1 MEIDELKIMI
11 EQIKNFFKNK
21 FNLILTIIQALAL
34 ILFAFGSVWGV
45 CTIIGLIIEGVFLI
59 VWGIKMFVGNKSI
72 KSKEEL
78 LSALPIDQSESEKMQ
93 KRNKITIKGNRF
105 QGVMLILLGILI
117 IFVVFGAF

>member
-1 MEIDELKIMI
+1 MI

-45 CTIIGLIIEGVFLI
+45 CTIIGLVIEGVFLI

>member
-1 MEIDELKIMI
+1 MEIDKLKIMI

-45 CTIIGLIIEGVFLI
+45 CTIIGLVIEGVFLI
-59 VWGIKMFVGNKSI
+59 IWGIKMFVGNKSI